1 MQLQLEQKLVLIT
14 GSTSGI
20 GKAAAKSFLA
30 EGAAVIVNGR
40 KKDTVE
46 RTVEE
51 LSAYGTVHGIAA
63 DLSLQEEADELIEQ
77 VSRIGEVDILV
88 NNLGFFEVKDFAEV
102 TDEEWSRYFE
112 VNVMSA
118 VRLCR
123 RYLPQMLE
131 RNSGRIL
138 NISSEAGVKPLAQMI
153 PYSMTKTAL
162 ISLSRGMAEM
172 TKGTKVTVNSV
183 LPGPTWTEGVASY
196 MEGAAKAAGEDTD
209 TFVKDYFK
217 VNEPTSLIQRYATPE
232 EVANTIVFLASETAS
247 AINGTA
253 QRVEGGIIRSI

>member
-63 DLSLQEEADELIEQ
+63 DLSRQEEADELIKQ

-209 TFVKDYFK
+209 AFVKDYFK

>member
-1 MQLQLEQKLVLIT
+1 MDLQLKDKLVLIT

-20 GKAAAKSFLA
+20 GKAAAKNFLQ

-40 KKDTVE
+40 KQETVD

-51 LSAYGTVHGIAA
+51 LSSYGTVHGAAA
-63 DLSLQEEADELIEQ
+63 DLSKPDEAAAFLEKVKQ
-77 VSRIGEVDILV
+77 IGDIDVLV
-88 NNLGFFEVKDFAEV
+88 NLGFFEVKDFAEV
-102 TDEEWSRYFE
+102 TDEEWNQYFE

-118 VRLCR
+118 VRTSR
-123 RYLPQMLE
+123 HFLPKMLAK
-131 RNSGRIL
+131 NSGRIL
-138 NISSEAGVKPLAQMI
+138 NIASEAGVKPLPTMI

-196 MEGAAKAAGEDTD
+196 MEGAAKAAGQDTD

-217 VNEPTSLIQRYATPE
+217 VNEPTSLIQRYATAE
-232 EVANTIVFLASETAS
+232 EVASTIVFLASDAAS

-253 QRVEGGIIRSI
+253 QRVEGGIIRSL

>member
-63 DLSLQEEADELIEQ
+63 DLSRQEEADELIEQ
-77 VSRIGEVDILV
+77 VRRIGEVDILV
-88 NNLGFFEVKDFAEV
+88 NNLGFFEVKDFTEV